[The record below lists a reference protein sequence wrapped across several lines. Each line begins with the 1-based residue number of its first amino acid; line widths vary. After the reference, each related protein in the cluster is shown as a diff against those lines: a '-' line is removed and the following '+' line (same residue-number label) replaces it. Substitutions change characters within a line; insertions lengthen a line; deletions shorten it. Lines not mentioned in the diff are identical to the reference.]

1 MISLKITTLD
11 LALAEEISTFLL
23 TEKLI
28 LKTIIQKGV
37 QTRELIDGEIIC
49 KSAVQ
54 ITSITRASLFDK
66 INQLL
71 KEKYEGLVFTVH
83 SVPIVYMDWEIQT
96 QLLQEA

>member
-1 MISLKITTLD
+1 MISLKITALD
-11 LALAEEISTFLL
+11 LASAEEITSFLL

-28 LKTIIQKGV
+28 LKTIIQTGV
-37 QTRELIDGEIIC
+37 QTRELIGGEIVG

-66 INQLL
+66 INKLL
-71 KEKYEGLVFTVH
+71 KEKYEGLVFTIH

-96 QLLQEA
+96 ELLQEA